1 MRKLG
6 QWLDIAGEG
15 DLGLSRGRIRTDK
28 IIYLDLHE
36 EVFKYENYI
45 LELSGGISKED

>member
-1 MRKLG
+1 MG

-15 DLGLSRGRIRTDK
+15 DLGLIRGCIRTDK
-28 IIYLDLHE
+28 IIYLDLHQ
-36 EVFKYENYI
+36 EVFKYENNI

>member
-6 QWLDIAGEG
+6 QWQDIAGEG
-15 DLGLSRGRIRTDK
+15 DLGLIRGHGHNE
-28 IIYLDLHE
+28 IYLNLHE

-45 LELSGGISKED
+45 LELSRGISKED

>member
-15 DLGLSRGRIRTDK
+15 DLGLIRGSVRTDK
-28 IIYLDLHE
+28 KINLNLHE
-36 EVFKYENYI
+36 EVFKYENNI